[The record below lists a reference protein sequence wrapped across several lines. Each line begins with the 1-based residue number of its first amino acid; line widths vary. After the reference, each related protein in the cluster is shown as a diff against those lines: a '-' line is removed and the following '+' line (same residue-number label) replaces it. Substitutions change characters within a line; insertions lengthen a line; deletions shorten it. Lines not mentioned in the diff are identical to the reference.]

1 MQGTS
6 YTERMTV
13 RYPNIVQL
21 YSVNTPN
28 GIKVAACLEELV
40 NLKGIDNFDYE
51 PHTVDIRH
59 AENRSEEFARFN
71 PNQKIPVLIDPNGGG
86 QGQAITVF
94 ESGAILLYLAERYD
108 ELLPKDFSQRVEV
121 IKWLFWGSTG
131 ISSKMKLFGFYYKHC
146 PHSLPYCVARYT
158 KEVGRLFQVLERQ
171 LSHRKHWITGGMCCY
186 ATTTHLP
193 STMQSQSPCLD
204 SSIHQTCTP
213 SLTYPFGLGS
223 ISCTTATTT
232 QPR

>member
-1 MQGTS
+1 MQGNS
-6 YTERMTV
+6 YEERMTV
-13 RYPNIVQL
+13 HYPQCVQL

-40 NLKGIDNFDYE
+40 TLKGIDNFDYE

-59 AENRSEEFARFN
+59 GENRSEEFARFN
-71 PNQKIPVLIDPNGGG
+71 PNQKIPVMIDPNGGS

-121 IKWLFWGSTG
+121 IKWLFWGSTA

-146 PHSLPYCVARYT
+146 PHSMPYCVARYT
-158 KEVGRLFQVLERQ
+158 KECNRLFQVLERQ
-171 LSHRKHWITGGMCCY
+171 LSHRKHWITGGTVGLCY
-186 ATTTHLP
+186 P
-193 STMQSQSPCLD
+193 R
-204 SSIHQTCTP
+204 
-213 SLTYPFGLGS
+213 SLTP
-223 ISCTTATTT
+223 
-232 QPR
+232 